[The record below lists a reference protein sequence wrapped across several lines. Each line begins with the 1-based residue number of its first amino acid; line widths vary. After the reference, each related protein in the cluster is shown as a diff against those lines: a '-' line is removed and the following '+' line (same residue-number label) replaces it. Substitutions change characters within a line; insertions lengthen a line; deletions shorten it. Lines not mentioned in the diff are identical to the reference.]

1 MTSLL
6 RWYRNTTVQEAKVL
20 WAALLGWGLDGMDIM
35 LYAFALTSIQQEFHL
50 SRAQAGWLA
59 SATLLGSAWGG
70 LVFGFIADR
79 HGRVRALIYSILVYS
94 LFTAATATAHSAVEL
109 LIWRFLVGLG
119 LGGEWAAGSVLVAE
133 VWKPEHRGKAIGLVQ
148 CGWALG
154 YMAAAVLASA
164 IIPAQGWRPLFVVG
178 VAPALLTLWV
188 RKNVPEPELW
198 RRSQQM
204 NPPGT
209 IQVLTRMFAPPY
221 LRPTSY
227 FIVLSSVL
235 MFAYWG
241 LFTWIPTYISTSV
254 TAGGAGMSI
263 VKSTPWIVSMQ
274 VGALFGY
281 TSFGFLSDRFGRRP
295 TFLIFVLGAAL
306 CVPVYALHAT
316 SSRMLMLIGPLVGFF
331 GHGYFSVFGAML
343 AEVFP
348 STLRATAQGLCY
360 NIGRGISVLAPA
372 TIGFLADRKG
382 IGIAL
387 ACTSVLYVLAAAVI
401 YLLPETKGRSLA

>member
-6 RWYRNTTVQEAKVL
+6 RWYQNTTAQQSRVL
-20 WAALLGWGLDGMDIM
+20 WAALLGWGLDDMDIM
-35 LYAFALTSIQQEFHL
+35 LYAFALTSIQQEFHF

-59 SATLLGSAWGG
+59 SATLLGSALGG
-70 LVFGFIADR
+70 ILFGFIADR
-79 HGRVRALIYSILVYS
+79 YGRVRALIYSILAYS
-94 LFTAATATAHSAVEL
+94 LFTAATATAQSAAEL
-109 LIWRFLVGLG
+109 LTWRFLVGLG

-133 VWKPEHRGKAIGLVQ
+133 VWEPEHRGKAIGLVQ
-148 CGWALG
+148 SGWALG
-154 YMAAAVLASA
+154 YIAAAILAAA
-164 IIPAQGWRPLFVVG
+164 IIPSHGWRPLFVVG
-178 VAPALLTLWV
+178 VVPALLTWWV
-188 RKNVPEPELW
+188 RKNIPEPELW
-198 RRSQQM
+198 RKARQEMAPS
-204 NPPGT
+204 T
-209 IQVLTRMFAPPY
+209 IQVLTRIFTPPY
-221 LRPTSY
+221 LRITFS

-254 TAGGAGMSI
+254 TAGGAGLSM
-263 VKSTPWIVSMQ
+263 VKSTPWIVAMQ

-295 TFLIFVLGAAL
+295 SFLIFVLGAAL

-316 SSRMLMLIGPLVGFF
+316 SPRMLMLIGPLVGFF

-348 STLRATAQGLCY
+348 SMLRATAQGLCY
-360 NIGRGISVLAPA
+360 NVGRGISVLAPA
-372 TIGFLADRKG
+372 TIGFLADRHG

-387 ACTSVLYVLAAAVI
+387 ACTSVLYVLAAGVI